1 MIWQGW
7 RDSNSQ
13 HADLEFYK
21 TSYKNRTLRESKKTS
36 NSYFRIFRYFI
47 WQQFS
52 KLGLLGTQKLLTHF
66 YPKLVRTYPQLAY
79 KSHVMPSFFSF

>member
-21 TSYKNRTLRESKKTS
+21 TNNKNRTLDLTKNGSTS
-36 NSYFRIFRYFI
+36 ISAYFCILF
-47 WQQFS
+47 
-52 KLGLLGTQKLLTHF
+52 L
-66 YPKLVRTYPQLAY
+66 
-79 KSHVMPSFFSF
+79 